1 MGLLKEAGA
10 ILFSEGNNAISNTKI
25 MQQALN
31 YAKNFDALI
40 VMTSPQDIFQKMV

>member
-25 MQQALN
+25 MKQALK

-40 VMTSPQDIFQKMV
+40 VQHPQDSFLAKMV